1 MEKYTVII
9 PTRDRAETLESALKT
24 CLSQAYPNYEV
35 IVSDNFSS
43 DSTREVVAKF
53 SDARLKYINPGRRLS
68 MTENF
73 EFALSHVGEG
83 FVMFIGDDDGL
94 LPDSINYVAE
104 VQKRFNVLA
113 ISGQSAEYC
122 WPNFPDI
129 SRANFLSWASSKDK
143 LELRT
148 SRRWVQRCLSF
159 REPYTFGMPKLYHGF
174 VHKSVIDKAFSA
186 GAYFASITPDAY
198 SAFATAFF
206 VDKYVFSYKPFTIGG
221 ASGKS
226 NGVSGLEKKGSN
238 NEANKYL
245 KENTLEFHSD
255 YKFTFSLEVVMAETF
270 AQFSDRFPN
279 LTHGFA
285 VDKESMLRFSVS
297 TANSKNYEDVKAAA
311 TVMAEKYSLDLRRR
325 SCRFL
330 FKKAVRFFDSLLR
343 RAKTVMFGARIADSS
358 LLGVNN
364 VYDAS
369 LYIHKR
375 FK

>member
-9 PTRDRAETLESALKT
+9 PTRDRAETLEFAIKT
-24 CLSQAYPNYEV
+24 CLAQTYQNYEV

-43 DSTREVVAKF
+43 DSTLDVVAKF
-53 SDARLKYINPGRRLS
+53 SDEKLRYINPGRRLS

-73 EFALSHVGEG
+73 EFALSHVNEG

-104 VQKRFNVLA
+104 IQKRFNVLA

-122 WPNFPDI
+122 WPNFPDT
-129 SRANFLSWASSKDK
+129 SRANFLSWASSKER

-148 SRRWVQRCLSF
+148 SHRWIARCLSF

-186 GAYFASITPDAY
+186 GAYFGSMTPDAY

-206 VDKYVFSYKPFTIGG
+206 VDNYIFSYKPFTIGG

-226 NGVSGLEKKGSN
+226 NGVSGLEKKGSD
-238 NEANKYL
+238 NEVTKYL
-245 KENTLEFHSD
+245 KENTIEFHSD
-255 YKFTFSLEVVMAETF
+255 YKFTLSLEVIMAEAF
-270 AQFSDRFPN
+270 SQFSKRFPSV
-279 LTHGFA
+279 TQGFS
-285 VDKESMLRFSVS
+285 VDKESMLRFSVIM
-297 TANSKNYEDVKAAA
+297 ANSKTYEDVKLAALI
-311 TVMAEKYSLDLRRR
+311 MAEKYSIDLRRR
-325 SCRFL
+325 SSGFL
-330 FKKAVRFFDSLLR
+330 CKRVVRFFDLLLR
-343 RAKTVMFGARIADSS
+343 RAKTFVFGARITDSS

-369 LYIHKR
+369 LYIHKH